1 MNWIDSLI
9 HRSYKATA
17 ISQSEQKLIDK
28 LIDVAYIKS
37 ESEGKNLGLILA
49 AFYDLAI
56 SAVYYSHIT
65 NSGWMYCKNQGS
77 PKLILPFVNCCPI
90 HTLNNEFIF
99 HKSSKPTSAKIG
111 EATSRIL
118 LLFLKALFAKSG
130 KRIEIYDAC
139 EPADAIILEREL
151 RQVFF
156 AEIKASP
163 LLTMSLATDCDLLTE
178 VDDDGNEVQVSH
190 KTTANPILI
199 GSVLYIMLPIR
210 GYDGTWK
217 MRYYPI
223 GCKSNINDGDFAYNG
238 INILM
243 NDEAFLNDYLD
254 YWIKSFELYC
264 NKDDSETIF
273 WFTNACGKPSG
284 LKEWAGGT
292 TCISDAKTS
301 VGMDRTD
308 DIKKGIYQVLKLGS
322 EGKQSASQWNYKVG
336 ILSNIHPAR
345 HFGSYIKPIKDMVW
359 TTTSEKNVNFAK
371 DLPADTPMYNL
382 FDGII
387 TFTDSYIRDRWLLE
401 GLFDFIE

>member
-9 HRSYKATA
+9 YRSSKAFA
-17 ISQSEQKLIDK
+17 ISRPE
-28 LIDVAYIKS
+28 DVLVEELVNTAYARSKT
-37 ESEGKNLGLILA
+37 EGRNLGLMLA

-65 NSGWMYCKNQGS
+65 NSGWIYCKNQGN
-77 PKLILPFVNCCPI
+77 PKLVLPFVNCCPI
-90 HTLNNEFIF
+90 HALENKFIF

-118 LLFLKALFAKSG
+118 LLFFKALFSRAG
-130 KRIEIYDAC
+130 KNIEVYNAC

-151 RQVFF
+151 KQVFF

-178 VDDDGNEVQVSH
+178 IDDEGNQIETSH
-190 KTTANPILI
+190 KATANPTLT
-199 GSVLYIMLPIR
+199 GRDLYLMLPVR
-210 GYDGTWK
+210 VNDRAWTMK
-217 MRYYPI
+217 YYPI
-223 GCKSNINDGDFAYNG
+223 GRKSNASDGDYAYEG
-238 INILM
+238 ISDLLRDPMFI
-243 NDEAFLNDYLD
+243 DDYLE

-264 NKDDSETIF
+264 NKDDSEPIF

-322 EGKQSASQWNYKVG
+322 EGKQSSSQWHYKVG

-345 HFGSYIKPIKDMVW
+345 HFASYIKPIKDMVW
-359 TTTSEKNVNFAK
+359 TTTIEKNIKFAG
-371 DLPADTPMYNL
+371 DLPSDTPMYNL

-387 TFTDSYIRDRWLLE
+387 TFTDSYIRDQWLLD